1 MIAITKGMLVLTA
14 LLTAGFVTAI
24 DMVAPR
30 ADDKTAAMQ
39 VAERFPLTSEM
50 FAPVSFATLATS
62 QLNSQKAVAMDRK
75 GDKLPLPTADC
86 SGHDWPY
93 IAQDCLVSSDGNPVR
108 KVTRV
113 ITVERRTG
121 DNSSELLR
129 LPVTDMAQR

>member
-1 MIAITKGMLVLTA
+1 MIAITKGMLA
-14 LLTAGFVTAI
+14 LSALVSAGFVTAI
-24 DMVAPR
+24 DMVASR
-30 ADDKTAAMQ
+30 ADDKTAAVQ

-50 FAPVSFATLATS
+50 FTPVSFATLATN
-62 QLNSQKAVAMDRK
+62 QLNSQKAVEMDRK
-75 GDKLPLPTADC
+75 GDKLPVPTTDC
-86 SGHDWPY
+86 SRQDWPY

-121 DNSSELLR
+121 ENSSELLR